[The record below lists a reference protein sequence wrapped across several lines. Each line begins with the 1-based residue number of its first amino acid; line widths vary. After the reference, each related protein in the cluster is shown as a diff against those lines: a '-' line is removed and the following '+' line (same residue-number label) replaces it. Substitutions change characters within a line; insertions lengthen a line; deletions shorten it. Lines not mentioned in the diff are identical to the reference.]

1 MKQALLI
8 IDVQQALCSG
18 PEAAFDIEGVV
29 ERINALA
36 AQARA
41 AGVPVVLVQHQETEG
56 SLQFNSAGWRL
67 YERLDARPDDLRV
80 RKTAPDSF
88 ERTSL
93 REMLQQKQVDQL
105 VVGGLQTDCCVD
117 ATVRRSVALG
127 YPVVLVSDAHSTID
141 QGGRS
146 AAQVVAE
153 HNEALGNLRPHVT
166 LARADE
172 VRIEACAQPTA
183 NCATP
188 TISTP
193 SASGRR

>member
-1 MKQALLI
+1 VALAARTQEESMKQALLI

-18 PEAAFDIEGVV
+18 PEAAFDIERVV
-29 ERINALA
+29 ERINALST
-36 AQARA
+36 QART

-56 SLQFNSAGWRL
+56 PLEFDSTGWQL
-67 YERLDARPDDLRV
+67 YERLDARADDLRV

-88 ERTSL
+88 ERTPL
-93 REMLQQKQVDQL
+93 REMLQQKQIDEL
-105 VVGGLQTDCCVD
+105 VVCGLQTDCCVD

-146 AAQVVAE
+146 AAQIVAE
-153 HNEALGNLRPHVT
+153 HNEALRNLGPRVT

-172 VRIEACAQPTA
+172 VRIAA
-183 NCATP
+183 
-188 TISTP
+188 
-193 SASGRR
+193 